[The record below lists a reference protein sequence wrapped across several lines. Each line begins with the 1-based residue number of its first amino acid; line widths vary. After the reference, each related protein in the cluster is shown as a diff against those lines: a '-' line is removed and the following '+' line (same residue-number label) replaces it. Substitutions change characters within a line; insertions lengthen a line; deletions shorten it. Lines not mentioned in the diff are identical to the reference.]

1 MFLLHVFQYTRVWIP
16 DTEDVW
22 KAAEIVK
29 DYKEG
34 DPVLRLKLEDET
46 VTDRSRCAAA
56 SLSVQQE
63 LENKSALL
71 LVNSCSLTMFSCSSA
86 HLHQT
91 VCFSA
96 DQRGA
101 YMD

>member
-63 LENKSALL
+63 SENKSALL
-71 LVNSCSLTMFSCSSA
+71 LVTMFSCSSA